1 MKTLLIRLT
10 SPLQSYGNEAT
21 FSRRT
26 SGDYPSKSA
35 VIGMIAAALGYHRDD
50 SRITHLN
57 NLSFAVRVDQ
67 PGTTLTDFQ
76 TVEWKKNTRKIT
88 YRNYLQDAVFVV
100 GLGSNNDQQIDD
112 IKEALRRPQF
122 QLFLGRRS
130 NVPAGVLKMT
140 VVPNADPVKALQR
153 LDWQASRWYQR
164 RYLRRKQKQYAENV
178 ELIADANLLPE
189 QRSAMVKDR
198 VVSFDQRHRQ
208 HGYRAFATKT
218 LNRVKLNDSYIQR
231 PDTDVAHNQVETSHD
246 AFDAV

>member
-26 SGDYPSKSA
+26 SGDHPSKSA

-50 SRITHLN
+50 SRIANLG

-88 YRNYLQDAVFVV
+88 YRDYLQDAVFVV
-100 GLGSNNDQQIDD
+100 GLGSNDEQWIDD
-112 IKEALRRPQF
+112 IKEALRRPKF

-130 NVPAGVLKMT
+130 NAPAGVLKMT
-140 VVPNADPVKALQR
+140 VIPDADPVKALQR
-153 LDWQASRWYQR
+153 LDWQASRWYQT
-164 RYLRRKQKQYAENV
+164 RYLRHEQKQYAENV

-189 QRSAMVKDR
+189 QRSSMVKDR
-198 VVSFDQRHRQ
+198 FVSFDQRHRQ
-208 HGYRAFATKT
+208 HGYRAFASKM
-218 LNRVKLNDSYIQR
+218 LNRVKLNDSYIERLETNVVQ
-231 PDTDVAHNQVETSHD
+231 DQMETSHD
-246 AFDAV
+246 AFGAV